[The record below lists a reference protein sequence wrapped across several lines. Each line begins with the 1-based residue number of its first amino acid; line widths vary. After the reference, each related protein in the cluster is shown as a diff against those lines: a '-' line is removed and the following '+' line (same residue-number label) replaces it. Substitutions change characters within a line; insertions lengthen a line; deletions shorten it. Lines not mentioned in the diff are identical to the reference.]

1 MEDISET
8 KYINDINNS
17 NNIKKGNNINDFY
30 LLKEIDK
37 IINKSKIQLKEIN
50 LEKQNNFYECDKSIN
65 NNVIN
70 KTCNDNNIVSNN
82 DNDSLTNIDINNN
95 AQLNK
100 IQNNP
105 DIDKIFDLERIN
117 LQLTS
122 DLTLERVKVRDL
134 TLKLKIKDKEISSLK
149 QQINYTQ
156 MNFYNKQKQF
166 ENFIK
171 IINTDIKINKKDL
184 IVKSLFN
191 FFNKYIELFKHFNIL
206 KNDNYNNMI
215 LFVENDV
222 KDKNIKNSK
231 FIINTLDSLIQQLI
245 KDNEKLNDQLMKYK
259 DIENNNLDE
268 KKDLKII
275 DNMKTKNNI
284 FKEKLQKFINE
295 KKSKKKDNEII
306 DEEILNNNNYQNENY
321 KNINN
326 CTNEDNKENKE
337 NKENVEKIKK
347 DNEDIKENKKIENN
361 KYNIKSDNK
370 ETIID
375 MEKSQNNNEIIANS
389 LFETFGNINNIENN
403 EKDINNIINFK

>member
-105 DIDKIFDLERIN
+105 DTDKIFDLERIN

-166 ENFIK
+166 ENFIDQNDNNIKNDLK

-284 FKEKLQKFINE
+284 FKE
-295 KKSKKKDNEII
+295 
-306 DEEILNNNNYQNENY
+306 
-321 KNINN
+321 
-326 CTNEDNKENKE
+326 
-337 NKENVEKIKK
+337 
-347 DNEDIKENKKIENN
+347 
-361 KYNIKSDNK
+361 
-370 ETIID
+370 
-375 MEKSQNNNEIIANS
+375 
-389 LFETFGNINNIENN
+389 
-403 EKDINNIINFK
+403 

>member
-105 DIDKIFDLERIN
+105 DTDKIFDLERIN

-306 DEEILNNNNYQNENY
+306 DEEIINNNNYQNENY